1 MTLPE
6 SANQEPRLTMSKP
19 AKSIVE
25 MTGSA
30 PVGRAT
36 TLTERDL
43 EMFARIGVP
52 LDLLEAAHVERVSDR
67 DARERFGIV
76 GPASKNMAGI
86 VFPYDSHVTGLR
98 VTARVRRDN
107 PELEDGRPKNKYVSA
122 YGDARHLYFPPDA
135 QAKLAGPETPIAL
148 VEAEKSALALTA
160 WGARVGI
167 ELLAVAMGGCW
178 GWRGRIGKTEG
189 INGARVDVTGP
200 LPDLSVCDGRT
211 VYVCLDANAA
221 TNSKVQ
227 AARAVLV
234 RELRKRGCN
243 MLLCSLPLADG
254 VNGPDDLIAV
264 RGDEAM
270 QAVFD
275 DATARIETGRTVA
288 DSSGAYVADSQ
299 TRPPLHSAALYGLA
313 GDVVRIIEPHS
324 EADPAAILIQ
334 TLTAVGNMIG
344 PSLHCTVE
352 ATRHALVLFAVLV
365 GETSKGRKGTSWG
378 HIERLCSRVDAEWGR
393 ERVTGG
399 LSSAEGLI
407 AEVRDDT
414 DQPRDRRL
422 LIVQPEFASVLR
434 VMGRDGNNLSP
445 LLRSA
450 WDSGNLRTLVKH
462 DPLRATGAHISVVGH
477 ITRMELLRYLSDT
490 EQHNGFAN
498 RLLWCCIKRSKFLP
512 EGGRIPEAGIATL
525 ADRLCAVIQWAREK
539 GEMEM
544 WRDEAARGLWAAVY
558 PRLSEGLPGL
568 LGAATSRAE
577 AQVLR
582 LSAVYA
588 VLDCSAT
595 VRVEHL
601 RAALA
606 VWDYCF
612 ASARFIFGDAT
623 GNPVADRIRE
633 ALQGA
638 GPDGVTRTQIR
649 DLLGRHASADR
660 IAQALDQ
667 LAALGVA
674 SHRTVS
680 TDGRSIEI
688 WTATEA
694 TKATKG

>member
-1 MTLPE
+1 
-6 SANQEPRLTMSKP
+6 MSDAMSTP
-19 AKSIVE
+19 PKSIVE
-25 MTGSA
+25 MTSPA

-36 TLTERDL
+36 MLTERDL

-52 LDLLEAAHVERVSDR
+52 LDLLEAAQVERVSDR
-67 DARERFGIV
+67 DARERFGIQ
-76 GPASKNMAGI
+76 GPASKNMAGV
-86 VFPYDSHVTGLR
+86 VFPCYSHITGRR

-107 PELEDGRPKNKYVSA
+107 PEIENGKPKNKYVSA

-135 QAKLAGPETPIAL
+135 KSKLARLETPIVL

-160 WGARVGI
+160 WGERVGI

-178 GWRGRIGKTEG
+178 GWRGRIGKTESD
-189 INGARVDVTGP
+189 NGARVDVTGP
-200 LPDLSVCDGRT
+200 LPDLSVCDGHE

-221 TNSKVQ
+221 TNFKVQ
-227 AARAVLV
+227 AARAALV

-243 MLLCSLPLADG
+243 VLVCSLPLADG
-254 VNGPDDLIAV
+254 VNGPDDLIAM
-264 RGDEAM
+264 RGDDAM

-275 DATARIETGRTVA
+275 GAMARIETGQPVA
-288 DSSGAYVADSQ
+288 GSAGAYVANTQ
-299 TRPPLHSAALYGLA
+299 AWPTLPGAALHGLA
-313 GDVVRIIEPHS
+313 GDVVRTIEPHS

-334 TLTAVGNMIG
+334 TLAAVGNLVGSG
-344 PSLHCTVE
+344 PHCTVE
-352 ATRHALVLFAVLV
+352 STRHALNLYAVLV
-365 GETSKGRKGTSWG
+365 GESSKARKGTSWG
-378 HIERLCSRVDAEWGR
+378 HIERLCSRVDEKWAL

-407 AEVRDDT
+407 SEVRDDA
-414 DQPRDRRL
+414 DVPRDRRL
-422 LIVQPEFASVLR
+422 LIVQSEFASVLR
-434 VMGRDGNNLSP
+434 VMGRDGSTLSP
-445 LLRSA
+445 LLRA
-450 WDSGNLRTLVKH
+450 AYDSGNLRTLVKH
-462 DPLRATGAHISVVGH
+462 DPLKATGAHISVIGH
-477 ITRMELLRYLSDT
+477 ITRPELLRYLSDT

-512 EGGRIPEAGIATL
+512 EGGRIPEADIATL
-525 ADRLCAVIQWAREK
+525 VDRLRAVIQWAREK

-544 WRDEAARGLWAAVY
+544 RRDEAARGLWAAVY
-558 PRLSEGLPGL
+558 PRLSEGLTGL

-623 GNPVADRIRE
+623 GDPVADRIRE
-633 ALQGA
+633 ALQNA
-638 GPDGVTRTQIR
+638 GPDGMTRTQIR

-660 IAQALDQ
+660 IAQALTQ

-694 TKATKG
+694 PKATKG

>member
-1 MTLPE
+1 
-6 SANQEPRLTMSKP
+6 
-19 AKSIVE
+19 
-25 MTGSA
+25 
-30 PVGRAT
+30 
-36 TLTERDL
+36 
-43 EMFARIGVP
+43 MFARFGVP
-52 LDLLEAAHVERVSDR
+52 LDLLNAAQVERVSDR
-67 DARERFGIV
+67 DARERFGIQ
-76 GPASKNMAGI
+76 GPLSKNMAGI
-86 VFPYDSHVTGLR
+86 VFPYYSHVTGQR

-107 PELEDGRPKNKYVSA
+107 PEIEDGKPKNKYVSA
-122 YGDARHLYFPPDA
+122 YGDGRHLYFPPDA
-135 QAKLAGPETPIAL
+135 WSRLQEPTTPIVL
-148 VEAEKSALALTA
+148 VEAEKSVLALTA
-160 WGARVGI
+160 WARRTSTDVLPVG
-167 ELLAVAMGGCW
+167 LGGCW
-178 GWRGRIGKTEG
+178 GWRGRIGKTESTSG
-189 INGARVDVTGP
+189 ERVDVTGP

-227 AARAVLV
+227 AARDALV
-234 RELRKRGCN
+234 RELGRRGCN
-243 MLLCSLPLADG
+243 VLVCSLPLADG

-264 RGDEAM
+264 RGDDAM
-270 QAVFD
+270 QAVFNG
-275 DATARIETGRTVA
+275 ATAGVETKRPVA
-288 DSSGAYVADSQ
+288 DSSGAYVANTQ
-299 TRPPLHSAALYGLA
+299 AWPLLPGAALHGLA
-313 GDVVRIIEPHS
+313 GDVVRTIEPHS

-334 TLTAVGNMIG
+334 TLVAVGNMIG
-344 PSLHCTVE
+344 PGLHCTVE

-365 GETSKGRKGTSWG
+365 GETSKGRKGTSWS
-378 HIERLCSRVDAEWGR
+378 HIERLCSRVDVEWGS

-462 DPLRATGAHISVVGH
+462 DPLRATGAHISAVGH

-498 RLLWCCIKRSKFLP
+498 RLLWCCIKRSKVLP
-512 EGGRIPEAGIATL
+512 EGGRIPEADIATL
-525 ADRLCAVIQWAREK
+525 ADRLRAVIQWAREK

-544 WRDEAARGLWAAVY
+544 RRDDAARGLWATVY
-558 PRLSEGLPGL
+558 PRLSGGLPGL

-588 VLDCSAT
+588 ALDCSAT

-612 ASARFIFGDAT
+612 ASAWYIFGDAT
-623 GNPVADRIRE
+623 GDPVVDRIRE
-633 ALQGA
+633 ALQNA
-638 GPDGVTRTQIR
+638 GPDGMTRTQIR
-649 DLLGRHASADR
+649 DLLGRHAPADR
-660 IAQALDQ
+660 IAQALTQ
-667 LAALGVA
+667 LAALGIA
-674 SHRTVS
+674 SHQTVS

-688 WTATEA
+688 WTATKA
-694 TKATKG
+694 TKATEG

>member
-313 GDVVRIIEPHS
+313 G
-324 EADPAAILIQ
+324 
-334 TLTAVGNMIG
+334 T
-344 PSLHCTVE
+344 
-352 ATRHALVLFAVLV
+352 
-365 GETSKGRKGTSWG
+365 
-378 HIERLCSRVDAEWGR
+378 
-393 ERVTGG
+393 
-399 LSSAEGLI
+399 
-407 AEVRDDT
+407 
-414 DQPRDRRL
+414 
-422 LIVQPEFASVLR
+422 
-434 VMGRDGNNLSP
+434 
-445 LLRSA
+445 
-450 WDSGNLRTLVKH
+450 
-462 DPLRATGAHISVVGH
+462 
-477 ITRMELLRYLSDT
+477 
-490 EQHNGFAN
+490 
-498 RLLWCCIKRSKFLP
+498 WC
-512 EGGRIPEAGIATL
+512 G
-525 ADRLCAVIQWAREK
+525 
-539 GEMEM
+539 
-544 WRDEAARGLWAAVY
+544 
-558 PRLSEGLPGL
+558 
-568 LGAATSRAE
+568 
-577 AQVLR
+577 
-582 LSAVYA
+582 
-588 VLDCSAT
+588 
-595 VRVEHL
+595 
-601 RAALA
+601 
-606 VWDYCF
+606 
-612 ASARFIFGDAT
+612 
-623 GNPVADRIRE
+623 
-633 ALQGA
+633 
-638 GPDGVTRTQIR
+638 
-649 DLLGRHASADR
+649 
-660 IAQALDQ
+660 
-667 LAALGVA
+667 
-674 SHRTVS
+674 
-680 TDGRSIEI
+680 
-688 WTATEA
+688 
-694 TKATKG
+694 